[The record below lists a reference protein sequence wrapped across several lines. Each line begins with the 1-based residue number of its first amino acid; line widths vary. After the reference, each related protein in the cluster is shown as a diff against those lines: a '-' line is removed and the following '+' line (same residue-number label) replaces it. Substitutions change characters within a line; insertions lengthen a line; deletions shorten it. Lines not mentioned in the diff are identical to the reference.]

1 MNRKTAWSGLRISI
15 LVVAVVS
22 AIAAALYWQRGQIAV
37 AVIKRQIP
45 AIAGNSDP
53 LSTLPDGLHVGLCG
67 AGSPFPD
74 ARRSGPCTVVVAG
87 KRLFVFDSGSG
98 AARNIARMQLNAGQI
113 DALFFTH
120 YHSDHIDGLGEL
132 MLQRWIQRKSSEPL
146 PIYGPQG
153 LDPVLEGF
161 HQAYKSDAG
170 WRTGHHG
177 AIIAPPDG
185 FGGTAKVFNVPAQT
199 GRIVLIAEPD
209 LEIVAFLVDHR
220 PIEPAVGYR
229 IRYKD
234 RTAVISGDTKKSDAV
249 AREAKGVDLLLH
261 EALSPSLLGLLEKGY
276 ADAGRKNIAQ
286 ILHDVLN
293 YHTTPEQAAAIAQA
307 SGVKMLVMNHI
318 VPPLPS
324 KALEPAFLEG
334 SDQIYRGPIKIGEDM
349 DWFSLP
355 AGTVQIQSSQR
366 VQF

>member
-15 LVVAVVS
+15 LVVAVGS

-37 AVIKRQIP
+37 AVIKRHIP
-45 AIAGNSDP
+45 AIAAKSDP

-67 AGSPFPD
+67 AGGPFPD

-132 MLQRWIQRKSSEPL
+132 MLQRWIQRRSSEPL
-146 PIYGPQG
+146 PIYGPEG
-153 LDPVLEGF
+153 LNPVLEGF

-185 FGGTAKVFNVPAQT
+185 FGGTAKVFNVPVQT

-220 PIEPAVGYR
+220 PI
-229 IRYKD
+229 
-234 RTAVISGDTKKSDAV
+234 
-249 AREAKGVDLLLH
+249 
-261 EALSPSLLGLLEKGY
+261 
-276 ADAGRKNIAQ
+276 
-286 ILHDVLN
+286 
-293 YHTTPEQAAAIAQA
+293 
-307 SGVKMLVMNHI
+307 
-318 VPPLPS
+318 
-324 KALEPAFLEG
+324 
-334 SDQIYRGPIKIGEDM
+334 
-349 DWFSLP
+349 
-355 AGTVQIQSSQR
+355 
-366 VQF
+366 